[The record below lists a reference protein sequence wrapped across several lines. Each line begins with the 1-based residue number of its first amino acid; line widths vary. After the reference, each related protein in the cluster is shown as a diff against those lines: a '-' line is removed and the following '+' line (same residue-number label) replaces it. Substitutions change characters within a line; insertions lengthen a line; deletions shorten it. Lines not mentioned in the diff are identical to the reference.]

1 MMMVTGTVLT
11 IISFGVIIQGNFNV
25 SIDPSSEMQ
34 LFIWTQYFFILIGL
48 VWINTVI
55 VTAGTFEP

>member
-1 MMMVTGTVLT
+1 M